1 MVLCSFFPRA
11 DSGPGGLN
19 AVLRIKVILLNPF
32 PPVLRH
38 FSKSRGASARPFP
51 QFEST
56 YACARFFYMS
66 FSGLL
71 LYHALRS
78 SAVAVCEP
86 GVFEPSGGQFQVNV
100 LPSGNGGSIS
110 RGSVW
115 REGKHRPRRQAVVRR
130 DRADVRTGPE
140 KAGSGGAVEGEFRRR
155 EAERCA
161 QVRNFCR
168 KAPRFSSFYGDFC
181 DKVRTFFLSVA
192 LFRAINRGEAPINGD
207 ENEAESARMY
217 IRGVKNW

>member
-1 MVLCSFFPRA
+1 MMVLCSFFPRA
-11 DSGPGGLN
+11 DSGSGGLN

-38 FSKSRGASARPFP
+38 FSKSRGASVRPSP

-56 YACARFFYMS
+56 CACARFFYMS

-86 GVFEPSGGQFQVNV
+86 GVFGPSGGQFQVNV
-100 LPSGNGGSIS
+100 LPRGNGGSIS

-140 KAGSGGAVEGEFRRR
+140 KAGSGEAVEGECRRR

-161 QVRNFCR
+161 QVRSFCR

-181 DKVRTFFLSVA
+181 AKVSTFFFVLR
-192 LFRAINRGEAPINGD
+192 FF
-207 ENEAESARMY
+207 AR
-217 IRGVKNW
+217 